1 MFLGAILLCAQ
12 KSWWKVIL
20 PEQRRPNGER
30 IYWGGSYTQ
39 TTGRTAVHVGSRWS
53 QVPWTVPVASLV
65 FTAFWKL
72 SFSIYE
78 HFCSFCQKVSLGVRV
93 CVCMSDWPD
102 LVHRSLVGGSGNYDG
117 SPFMASWMEC
127 RRDASKGSEC
137 VSQKKWTNLKTRYTQ
152 PFPSSFI

>member
-93 CVCMSDWPD
+93 CVYVW
-102 LVHRSLVGGSGNYDG
+102 LAWFGSQVPGRWEWELWWQPLYGLMDG
-117 SPFMASWMEC
+117 MQERCIKRQRVCF
-127 RRDASKGSEC
+127 SEE
-137 VSQKKWTNLKTRYTQ
+137 VDKFKN
-152 PFPSSFI
+152 